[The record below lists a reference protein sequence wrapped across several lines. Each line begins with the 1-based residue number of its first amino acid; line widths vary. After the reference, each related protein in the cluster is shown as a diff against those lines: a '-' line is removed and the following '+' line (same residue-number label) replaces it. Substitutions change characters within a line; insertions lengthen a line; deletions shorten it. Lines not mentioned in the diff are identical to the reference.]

1 MRRTKSG
8 CPLSTRRLGSGW
20 SANLGSVITGF
31 FDADC
36 GFCSKSVDWA
46 KALRPDGF
54 VWVPYGSADGLLE
67 SAGFAHAD
75 RKNFVVAVSSNLS
88 IVARGPEV
96 FWLVLERQT
105 RLPRLQGFGRLVA
118 RLAKTK
124 FGSGLSWFVY
134 RAVASRRLQLSGR
147 NSSCQ
152 L

>member
-1 MRRTKSG
+1 MG
-8 CPLSTRRLGSGW
+8 
-20 SANLGSVITGF
+20 AMITGF

-46 KALRPDGF
+46 KALKPDGF
-54 VWVPYGSADGLLE
+54 VWVPYGTEDDLLE
-67 SAGFAHAD
+67 AAGFAHAD
-75 RKNFVVAVSSNLS
+75 RKNFVVAVSSNSS

-96 FWLVLERQT
+96 FWLVLERQN
-105 RLPRLQGFGRLVA
+105 RLPRLRSVGRLMA
-118 RLAKTK
+118 RLSRTR

-147 NSSCQ
+147 NATCK